1 MVKELDVLNNQEIA
15 AIRQFNRQYVLTL
28 GILNKKIFETDLNWP
43 QSRILMEI
51 GLNSQITPIQIAMN
65 LNLDKSYTSRLIK
78 QLVKKDLVVK
88 IPSAIDRRSVEI
100 SLTERGKK
108 VFAGVNRCSNAQINE
123 LVSQLSTP
131 EQQDFVNHIK
141 SLNQLLF
148 NK

>member
-1 MVKELDVLNNQEIA
+1 MLNNQEIA

-28 GILNKKIFETDLNWP
+28 GILNKRIFKTDLNWP
-43 QSRILMEI
+43 QGRVLMEI

-78 QLVKKDLVVK
+78 QLVKKNLVVK

-108 VFAGVNRCSNAQINE
+108 VFAEVNRCSNVQINE

-131 EQQDFVNHIK
+131 EQHDFVNHIK
-141 SLNQLLF
+141 GLNQLLV